1 MENQRSR
8 VFVPKKPV
16 KRLTLKKNT
25 VTIALDN
32 KIKNVMELPE
42 ENKVKNVVEHMVLP
56 EENKVK
62 NVVEPE
68 EFDLLREL
76 PYEIFLKIMA
86 YLSTSDILKK
96 MAPVSKSYYQL
107 SQDPNIIKQL
117 EFKTNYGLYGLY
129 WSDERKEKYYD
140 DFFKVLKNC
149 QKLKYLSVD
158 LDGDLD
164 QPITS
169 WKVPEYFTT
178 RPGRTPGKF
187 FMNWIKASVN
197 LQYLEEFYIQ
207 FRNFELES
215 CIDFLQYGIFDQC
228 PKLKILKIR
237 RYRIKMGCWRSDD
250 VNSDPFVNFEILDN
264 TISKLNS
271 KSLQNLHLYSPN
283 TNYTKECD
291 HQIMKNFLE
300 MITENMPMIQNFLL
314 YPCSFG
320 FFLHSTVKK
329 KICQEIEAK
338 KKIKIEISYPA
349 NRTTNFVFSRI

>member
-76 PYEIFLKIMA
+76 PYEIFLKIMLMA

-117 EFKTNYGLYGLY
+117 EFKTIVGLG
-129 WSDERKEKYYD
+129 WSDERKEKCYNE
-140 DFFKVLKNC
+140 FFKVLKNS

-158 LDGDLD
+158 LD
-164 QPITS
+164 QPP
-169 WKVPEYFTT
+169 VGNFY
-178 RPGRTPGKF
+178 R
-187 FMNWIKASVN
+187 NWIEASVN

-237 RYRIKMGCWRSDD
+237 RNRIKMGCWRSDD

>member
-76 PYEIFLKIMA
+76 PYEIFLKIMLMA

-117 EFKTNYGLYGLY
+117 EFKTIVGLG
-129 WSDERKEKYYD
+129 W
-140 DFFKVLKNC
+140 
-149 QKLKYLSVD
+149 
-158 LDGDLD
+158 
-164 QPITS
+164 
-169 WKVPEYFTT
+169 
-178 RPGRTPGKF
+178 
-187 FMNWIKASVN
+187 
-197 LQYLEEFYIQ
+197 
-207 FRNFELES
+207 
-215 CIDFLQYGIFDQC
+215 
-228 PKLKILKIR
+228 
-237 RYRIKMGCWRSDD
+237 SDD
-250 VNSDPFVNFEILDN
+250 VIN
-264 TISKLNS
+264 
-271 KSLQNLHLYSPN
+271 
-283 TNYTKECD
+283 
-291 HQIMKNFLE
+291 
-300 MITENMPMIQNFLL
+300 
-314 YPCSFG
+314 
-320 FFLHSTVKK
+320 
-329 KICQEIEAK
+329 
-338 KKIKIEISYPA
+338 
-349 NRTTNFVFSRI
+349 